1 MLSVALEL
9 LAWRIYARPVAALLK
24 GELIAERRDVHCDP
38 WIGVPVPGAPDTVPS
53 LKYYEVVEAR
63 LVELDRR
70 PYAREAGADHKDLVI
85 HCDIRSIH
93 MLKISRMLAE
103 RRGGLAT
110 SAHLERPR

>member
-1 MLSVALEL
+1 M
-9 LAWRIYARPVAALLK
+9 
-24 GELIAERRDVHCDP
+24 
-38 WIGVPVPGAPDTVPS
+38 PGAPDTVPS
-53 LKYYEVVEAR
+53 LEHYEVVEAR

-93 MLKISRMLAE
+93 MLKISRMLTE
-103 RRGGLAT
+103 RRCGLAT